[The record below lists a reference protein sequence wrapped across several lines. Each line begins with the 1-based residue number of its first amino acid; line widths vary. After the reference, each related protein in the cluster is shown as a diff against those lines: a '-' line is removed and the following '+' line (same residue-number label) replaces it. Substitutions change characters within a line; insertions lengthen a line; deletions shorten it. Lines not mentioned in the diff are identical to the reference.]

1 MNETYIISAVRTP
14 IGKFGGSLKDMSPV
28 GLGAHVMKAALERAG
43 ITGKDLDLFIFGNIL
58 KHGHGQLVP
67 RHAALKAGIPTDVD
81 GYAVDMLCSSGMM
94 STMNADMAIRAGE
107 ADIVLAGG
115 IESMSQAGFHL
126 SHKAR
131 WGYKLLIGE
140 NKESVTDILLA
151 DGLTDPMTG
160 ELMGEETERLVATH
174 GVTRTELD
182 EVAYLSNIRA
192 AAATENGK
200 FSKEI
205 APIEIVERRKTI
217 LFDKD
222 EGLRADTTME
232 SLAGLRPAFG
242 KEGRLTAGNSSQIS
256 DGAAALVI
264 ASKKAVEEHNLKP
277 IARILGGAWAA
288 VEPWRFVE
296 GPIPAIQ
303 KLMKKIDKRVDDF
316 ELIENNEAFSL
327 NNVLLRRALEIPY
340 EKINVYGGAIALGHP
355 IGASGARII
364 VTLLNAL
371 QQEGKQLGLASLC
384 HGTGGGT
391 AVAVELM

>member
-43 ITGKDLDLFIFGNIL
+43 ITGKNLDLFIFGNIL

-67 RHAALKAGIPTDVD
+67 RHAALKAGIPDDVD

-140 NKESVTDILLA
+140 NKEPVTDILLA

-217 LFDKD
+217 LFEKD

>member
-1 MNETYIISAVRTP
+1 MSESYIISAVRTP
-14 IGKFGGSLKDMSPV
+14 IGKFGGSLKDTSPV
-28 GLGAHVMKAALERAG
+28 ALGAHVMKAALERAG
-43 ITGKDLDLFIFGNIL
+43 VAGKDLDLFIFGNIL

-67 RHAALKAGIPTDVD
+67 RHAALKAGIPQEID

-107 ADIVLAGG
+107 ADLVLAGG

-140 NKESVTDILLA
+140 NKEQVADVLLA

-174 GVTRTELD
+174 GVSRTELD

-205 APIEIVERRKTI
+205 APVEIVERRKTI

-222 EGLRADTTME
+222 EGLRADTTTE

-303 KLMKKIDKRVDDF
+303 KLLKKIDKSIDDF
-316 ELIENNEAFSL
+316 ELFENNEAFSL

-340 EKINVYGGAIALGHP
+340 EKINVYGGAIAMGHP

-391 AVAVELM
+391 AVAVELL